1 MKIYIRSSFIL
12 TFLLLIISAPTL
24 AERARPQLKSGQYE
38 HLMLAIDEHDHLTGF
53 YHEEQGVGVVKSC
66 TFYLAGRVEED
77 QSSVVTWSN
86 KAFPGKL
93 KANTDGVTLQIENGR
108 EHTGCG
114 LVLLPEINS
123 GLDLDRVADAEWL
136 ELRKVSMPSVHF
148 HKSPDARSELK
159 SYVVDGNIVSV
170 TARKGDW
177 LKVEYRGVKHTTKG
191 WIPVNATVAL
201 TPAETSH

>member
-1 MKIYIRSSFIL
+1 MKIYIRSSFML
-12 TFLLLIISAPTL
+12 TFLLLIIAVPAL
-24 AERARPQLKSGQYE
+24 AERVLPHLKSGQYE
-38 HLMLAIDEHDHLTGF
+38 HLMLAVDKNGHLTGF
-53 YHEEQGVGVVKSC
+53 YHEEQGEGVVKSC
-66 TFYLAGRVEED
+66 AFYLAGQVEKD
-77 QSSVVTWSN
+77 KSSVITWSN
-86 KAFPGKL
+86 EVFPGKL

-114 LVLLPEINS
+114 LVLLPEIKN

-177 LKVEYRGVKHTTKG
+177 LEGEYRGVKHTTKG
-191 WIPVNATVAL
+191 WIPVNATVAF
-201 TPAETSH
+201 TPPETSH